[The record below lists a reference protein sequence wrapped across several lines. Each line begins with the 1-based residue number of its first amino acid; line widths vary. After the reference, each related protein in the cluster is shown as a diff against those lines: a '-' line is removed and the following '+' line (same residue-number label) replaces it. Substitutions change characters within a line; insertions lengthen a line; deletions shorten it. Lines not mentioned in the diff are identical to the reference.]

1 MWAGRRG
8 DMGGVPLYPEFVESG
23 ELGMGD
29 APGVSARRSLLDGA
43 DADSAGC
50 EFDMCRYEMKGVG
63 GLT

>member
-1 MWAGRRG
+1 
-8 DMGGVPLYPEFVESG
+8 MGGVPMYPELGLGLESG

-29 APGVSARRSLLDGA
+29 APGVSARRSLLAGA
-43 DADSAGC
+43 DADSEGC